1 MRGDLRI
8 LSWPATVAAAE
19 PIAYTAAGRAAFT
32 ATTITHTAA
41 TLAQVAPALVAA
53 ATLAQVAPALVAAAT
68 ASSKATSRVRETRS
82 LL

>member
-53 ATLAQVAPALVAAAT
+53 AT